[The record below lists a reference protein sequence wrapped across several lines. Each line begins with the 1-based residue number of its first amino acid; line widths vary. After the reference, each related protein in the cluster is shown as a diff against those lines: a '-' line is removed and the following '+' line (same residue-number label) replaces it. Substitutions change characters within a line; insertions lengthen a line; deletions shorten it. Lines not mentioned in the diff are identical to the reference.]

1 MKSSVKISGIDIIGP
16 APWGTHFCV
25 FYQTKDDLL
34 DILIPYFKVG
44 LENNEYCMWVT
55 SEPLNEKDAEKAM
68 RAAIPDFDKYLRKN
82 QIEIIPYTEWY
93 VENNE
98 FDSQRVL
105 NGWVDKCN
113 YALDNGF
120 KGLRLTGNTFWL
132 EDKDWKGFTDYEE
145 EVNNVISSYKMIAVC
160 TYSLKKCG
168 SFEILD
174 VVRNHQYALFRRE
187 GSWEIFKSTE
197 QTKIELELKESEQ
210 KYRVLFESSKDG
222 IVFSNM
228 KGKIIDCNQ
237 AYLDI
242 LGYTQSE
249 IKEFTYQQLT
259 PEKWHEM
266 EGDIFNNQSL
276 PKGYTDEFEK
286 EYIRKDGTIAP
297 ISIKAW
303 LIEDDQGNNKGMW
316 AIVKDISDRKK
327 KEEEIRLQ
335 SEIIE
340 NMSEGVNLIKLDDGT
355 IVFTNPAFEEM
366 FGYNPGEMIG
376 KNIAVVNAPTDKTP
390 EETREA
396 IMGILKDTGEWHGE
410 VLNVKKDGTSFWC
423 YANVSLFDHPEYGRV
438 IVSVHTD
445 ITDRKKADQ
454 KSEASE
460 ENYKT
465 LSKELEIIMDSVP
478 ALIFYKDSENN
489 FIRVNKL
496 IADAHKTTKEVLEG
510 KNLFNLY
517 PKEQAQA
524 YWDDDLE
531 VIKSGESKLFFEE
544 PWETAEDTRWLS
556 TSKIPYFDEKGD
568 IIGIIGFSTDIT
580 ERKKAE
586 QQLKESEEKFRMLFN
601 TANDTIFIVDLEGN
615 IIECNK
621 TSNERLGYTRD
632 ELLSMTPMDLDTPEY
647 AEGVL
652 DRIEIVRQKGELF
665 YEVEHLRKDG
675 KILPVEI
682 NSKLINFQGKTA
694 ILSIVRDIT
703 ERKKIEQELKE
714 SEEKWRALS
723 ENSPAHVLLLDREH
737 KILFINRAVPDLS
750 KEEVIGASIFNY
762 TPQEFHKV
770 TRDCYY
776 SVWETGEPSSITTK
790 YGTKEGDTKYFDM
803 WVGPVFQSE
812 KVVALITHSMDITK
826 RKKIE
831 QELKESEEKFRLIAE
846 QTLIGINI
854 TQNKIIKYINKAF
867 AEMHEYSVEEM
878 YGWTLNDLV
887 NNVHPDDLPLVR
899 EMAKSRETGDKNIH
913 HYSFRTITKSKK
925 IKWLDIVSKVIQ
937 YEGKSALLATIT
949 DITEIKQ
956 IEEKLK
962 ESEHNLGERV
972 KELTCLF
979 RLSKLV
985 ENTSIFLEDII
996 NGTLNLIPPAFQF
1009 PEITTSRITFNGK
1022 EYKFEN
1028 FEETEC
1034 KLSITVEVNEKPLLI
1049 EVYYLEDKPFLKEE
1063 LDLIREVGVRL
1074 KVTLEEK
1081 EAQNKLRISEE
1092 KYRMGFESSTDGIA
1106 SADME
1111 GTFLDFNN
1119 VFLEMLGY
1127 SREELLKLSFRE
1139 ITPQKWHEM
1148 EDNLIISQLADG
1160 KDSGIYEKEYI
1171 RKNGTILPINSR
1183 FWIIKD
1189 DQEDPVRMWK
1199 IVRDITERKKA
1210 EEEIASLAKF
1220 PSEDPYPVLRV
1231 NKNIIIYVNDSGKNL
1246 LNVKENDEIPFILQK
1261 EINEAFESNSIT
1273 ESEIK
1278 LKNRFYSFA
1287 ITPLREKGYV
1297 NIYGMDIT
1305 EKKQVEQKL
1314 KEINKLK
1321 SEFLRRASHELKTPL
1336 ISIKGFSDL
1345 ILALHRDQIN
1355 PDVISKLDEI
1365 NQGCERLQNIINNLL
1380 TTSRLESPDIE
1391 PKVQREDL
1399 TFLIKFCVHELQSL
1413 AQTRNQSINLDIH
1426 DGQYAMFEKEE
1437 MHDVISNL
1445 LTNAIKYTPPNGKI
1459 DVKTDIQGKNVV
1471 ISIKDNGIGFTNDE
1485 KTKIFQQFGKI
1496 ERYGQ
1501 GLDLGIDGTGLGL
1514 YISKRIVESHGG
1526 KIWMESEG
1534 KDKGST
1540 FHFSLPLVRD

>member
-1 MKSSVKISGIDIIGP
+1 MKSSVRISGIDIIGP

-68 RAAIPDFDKYLRKN
+68 RAAIPDFDKYLQKN

-93 VENNE
+93 VENSE
-98 FDSQRVL
+98 FNPQRVL
-105 NGWVDKCN
+105 NGWMDKCN
-113 YALDNGF
+113 YALDKGF

-132 EDKDWKGFTDYEE
+132 EDKDWKCFTDYEE
-145 EVNNVISSYKMIAVC
+145 EVNNVISSYNIIAVC
-160 TYSLKKCG
+160 TYSLENCG
-168 SFEILD
+168 SLEILD

-187 GSWEIFKSTE
+187 GSWEIFKSSE
-197 QTKIELELKESEQ
+197 QAKIEQKLKESEE
-210 KYRVLFESSKDG
+210 KHRVFMETAKD
-222 IVFSNM
+222 FM
-228 KGKIIDCNQ
+228 HIIDKKGNIIY
-237 AYLDI
+237 ANRDFLSYK
-242 LGYTQSE
+242 
-249 IKEFTYQQLT
+249 KEELMNMHITKLIG
-259 PEKWHEM
+259 EE
-266 EGDIFNNQSL
+266 SL
-276 PKGYTDEFEK
+276 PIFGPELKNLIENGSITLTDLYCKG
-286 EYIRKDGTIAP
+286 KDGT
-297 ISIKAW
+297 K
-303 LIEDDQGNNKGMW
+303 
-316 AIVKDISDRKK
+316 
-327 KEEEIRLQ
+327 
-335 SEIIE
+335 II
-340 NMSEGVNLIKLDDGT
+340 
-355 IVFTNPAFEEM
+355 
-366 FGYNPGEMIG
+366 GE
-376 KNIAVVNAPTDKTP
+376 
-390 EETREA
+390 
-396 IMGILKDTGEWHGE
+396 
-410 VLNVKKDGTSFWC
+410 LNVVAIYDTDGEFNG
-423 YANVSLFDHPEYGRV
+423 ANG
-438 IVSVHTD
+438 
-445 ITDRKKADQ
+445 
-454 KSEASE
+454 
-460 ENYKT
+460 
-465 LSKELEIIMDSVP
+465 
-478 ALIFYKDSENN
+478 IF
-489 FIRVNKL
+489 R
-496 IADAHKTTKEVLEG
+496 
-510 KNLFNLY
+510 
-517 PKEQAQA
+517 
-524 YWDDDLE
+524 
-531 VIKSGESKLFFEE
+531 
-544 PWETAEDTRWLS
+544 
-556 TSKIPYFDEKGD
+556 
-568 IIGIIGFSTDIT
+568 DIT
-580 ERKKAE
+580 ERKKTE

-723 ENSPAHVLLLDREH
+723 ENSPAHVLLLDPEH
-737 KILFINRAVPDLS
+737 KIIFINRTVPDLS
-750 KEEVIGASIFNY
+750 KEEVIGTSIYNY

-770 TRDCYY
+770 TRDLYY

-790 YGTKEGDTKYFDM
+790 YITKEGEIRYFDM

-937 YEGKSALLATIT
+937 YEGKGALLATIT
-949 DITEIKQ
+949 DITEIKE

-1034 KLSITVEVNEKPLLI
+1034 KLSTTVEVNEKPLLI

-1459 DVKTDIQGKNVV
+1459 DVKTDIKGKNVV

-1540 FHFSLPLVRD
+1540 FHFSLPLIRDKI